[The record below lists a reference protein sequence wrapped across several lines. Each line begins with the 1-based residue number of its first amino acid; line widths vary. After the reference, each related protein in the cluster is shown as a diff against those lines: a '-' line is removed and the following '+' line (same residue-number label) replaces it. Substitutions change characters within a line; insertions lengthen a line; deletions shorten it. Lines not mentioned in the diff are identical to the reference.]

1 MFILTRP
8 TAERSYRSESKN
20 SELNMVCAVS
30 IVGGSPG
37 RITR

>member
-8 TAERSYRSESKN
+8 TADRSYRSGSKN
-20 SELNMVCAVS
+20 KDWNIDSAES